1 MKFKFHGLIEKA
13 TKEYLDNIQKN
24 ALIGKAEY
32 GKEIDLSGIGEL
44 MAIAAKGD
52 ATLAT
57 GLSNQ
62 IIDPAQL
69 FVSDSTPFLNL
80 VSQSTI
86 PTAQAA
92 EKHTAR
98 IINKLLRQSMID
110 SLASEG
116 KRVGSEALTSVPR
129 DFVPH
134 TWGVEGGATYEAV
147 SRSGAIADPI
157 TIVTMLMQI
166 QHRNKGEFNHLLR
179 ARTGIG
185 SAAAA
190 TPTVAPSATGGALP
204 SGAYGVVV
212 APLSAAAMYEYEATG
227 LLPVTFG
234 RVNKGDSSTTTV
246 YSGVGR
252 KSAAQSATVTAG
264 DAGTL
269 TCSVPSI
276 RGAFGYAWF
285 AGLSGAVR
293 LHAVTT
299 INSVIISAPAAV
311 DAQAVTL
318 YPDLDHSADPLA
330 SDGQFSQIIDPAY
343 GGYVNYLPAGTAGTG
358 TKLTKSG
365 FGNSVTQIDD
375 ALLEMLYK
383 GITPDVIMCAP
394 DIFQSI
400 AKLLR
405 TETPAA
411 TVLENVKMVYPNNT
425 GSGVNISIITSL
437 KMPKGCIY
445 LHSTS
450 TPMANVNVANTV
462 EIKMQ
467 RAPYIKNWVPNV
479 RSDEIGMYAEGFIQC
494 NVPDAFGL
502 ILNVAT

>member
-1 MKFKFHGLIEKA
+1 MKFKHHELIKKA
-13 TKEYLDNIQKN
+13 TSELLEKIQKD
-24 ALIGKAEY
+24 ALMGVAFDR
-32 GKEIDLSGIGEL
+32 EIDLSGIETYL
-44 MAIAAKGD
+44 QIAAKGD

-62 IIDPAQL
+62 VIEPAAL

-80 VSQSTI
+80 VSQSAI
-86 PTAQAA
+86 PAASAA
-92 EKHTAR
+92 EKYTFR
-98 IINKLLRQSMID
+98 VINKLRRQSMING
-110 SLASEG
+110 LASEG
-116 KRVGSEALTSVPR
+116 KRVGGEALTSIPR
-129 DFVPH
+129 DFYPH
-134 TWGVEGGATYEAV
+134 VWGVEALATAEAI
-147 SRSGAIADPI
+147 SRSGAVGDPLVIA
-157 TIVTMLMQI
+157 TMLMQI

-179 ARTGIG
+179 SRTGIG
-185 SAAAA
+185 SAAAT
-190 TPTVAPSATGGALP
+190 TPTAAPAATGGTLP
-204 SGAYGVVV
+204 SGAYGIVV
-212 APLSAAAMYEYEATG
+212 APLSAVAMYEYEATG
-227 LLPVTFG
+227 ALPVTFA
-234 RVNKGDSSTTTV
+234 RTNKGDSSSTTV
-246 YSGVGR
+246 YGGVGR
-252 KSAAQSATVTAG
+252 KSAAQSATVGAG

-269 TCSVPSI
+269 TCSVPPI

-285 AGLSGAVR
+285 VGLAGAVR

-299 INSVIISAPAAV
+299 INSVVISAPASV
-311 DAQAVTL
+311 DAQAATL
-318 YPDLDHSADPLA
+318 FPDSDHSADPLA
-330 SDGQFSQIIDPAY
+330 SDGQFAQIIDPAY
-343 GGYVNYLPAGTAGTG
+343 GGYVKYLPTGTAGTG

-383 GITPDVIMCAP
+383 GITPDVIMCSP
-394 DIFQSI
+394 DIFQAI

-450 TPMANVNVANTV
+450 TPMANVNVAKTV

-479 RSDEIGMYAEGFIQC
+479 RADEIGMYAEGFIQC